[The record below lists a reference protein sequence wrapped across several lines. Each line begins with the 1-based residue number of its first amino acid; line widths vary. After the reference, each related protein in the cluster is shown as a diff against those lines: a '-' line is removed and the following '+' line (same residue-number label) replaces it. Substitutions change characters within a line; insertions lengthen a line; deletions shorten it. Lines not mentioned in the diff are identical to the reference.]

1 MNSLADTQPIQSKTI
16 LPVIRFSKQQAI
28 SYGLS
33 AVSIIL
39 SIVLWQFAS
48 HYHVNLGFINFANVP
63 SPIDVIHSFVAFVEL
78 DTALAHVKASIV
90 RVLIGF
96 FLAGLVGVILGLL
109 IGYSKAVAAIFMPPL
124 EILRPIP
131 AVAWIPLAIL
141 MFPSSEASMI
151 FITFL
156 GALFPILLNTIH
168 GVEAVDRRLLA
179 SAQSLGA
186 GQFAILRE
194 VIIPGSLPSITTG
207 LAIGM
212 GTCWFCLVTAEM
224 ISGQLG
230 IGYFTWESFT
240 LQNYADIIVG
250 MLLIGALGMLSS
262 ALLRFL
268 GKKLTPWYQ
277 LRKA

>member
-1 MNSLADTQPIQSKTI
+1 MNSLADTQPIQSKAI
-16 LPVIRFSKQQAI
+16 RPVLIFSKSRVI
-28 SYGLS
+28 SYILS
-33 AVSIIL
+33 AVSLVL
-39 SIVLWQFAS
+39 SLVFWQLAS
-48 HYHVNLGFINFANVP
+48 QYHLNLGLINFANVP
-63 SPIDVIHSFVAFVEL
+63 SPRDVIQSLLAFAEL
-78 DTALAHVKASIV
+78 DTALAHVKASIT

-96 FLAGLVGVILGLL
+96 LLASVVGVILGLL
-109 IGYSKAVAAIFMPPL
+109 IGYSKTLAALLMPPL

-168 GVEAVDRRLLA
+168 GVEAVDQRLIA
-179 SAQSLGA
+179 SAKSLGA

-250 MLLIGALGMLSS
+250 MLLIGALGMFSS
-262 ALLRFL
+262 AFLRYL

>member
-1 MNSLADTQPIQSKTI
+1 MNSLVDTQPIQSKAI
-16 LPVIRFSKQQAI
+16 RPVFKFSKQRTI

-39 SIVLWQFAS
+39 SVVLWQLLS
-48 HYHVNLGFINFANVP
+48 YYHINLGIVNFANVP
-63 SPIDVIHSFVAFVEL
+63 SPLDVVHSFIAFVEL
-78 DTALAHVKASIV
+78 DTALAHIKASIS

-96 FLAGLVGVILGLL
+96 VLAAFVGVILGLL
-109 IGYSKAVAAIFMPPL
+109 IGYSKTIAAIFMPPL

-141 MFPSSEASMI
+141 IFPSSEASMI

-168 GVEAVDRRLLA
+168 GVEAVDRRLIA
-179 SAQSLGA
+179 SAKSLGA

-262 ALLRFL
+262 ALLRYL

>member
-1 MNSLADTQPIQSKTI
+1 MNSLADTQPIQSKA
-16 LPVIRFSKQQAI
+16 IRSVLIFSKSRVI
-28 SYGLS
+28 SYSLS
-33 AVSIIL
+33 AVSL
-39 SIVLWQFAS
+39 VFSLVFWQLAS
-48 HYHVNLGFINFANVP
+48 QYHLNLGLINFANVP
-63 SPIDVIHSFVAFVEL
+63 SPRDVIQSLLAFAEL
-78 DTALAHVKASIV
+78 DTALAHVKASIT

-96 FLAGLVGVILGLL
+96 LLAAVVGVLFGLL
-109 IGYSKAVAAIFMPPL
+109 IGYSKTLASLLMPPL

-168 GVEAVDRRLLA
+168 GVEAVDQRLIA
-179 SAQSLGA
+179 SAKSLGA

-250 MLLIGALGMLSS
+250 MLLIGALGMFSS
-262 ALLRFL
+262 AFLRYL